1 MIPALDIRDAIALV
15 TGLITVTGAYF
26 AVKGGQKESER
37 LLKALH
43 TRFDGLEKTV
53 ADIQIKHAVL
63 EERVNNTLRQTGR
76 FKLARLEAEKAGQSP
91 MFIIEGDE

>member
-1 MIPALDIRDAIALV
+1 MIPSLDIRDAIALI
-15 TGLITVTGAYF
+15 TGIITVTGAYF

-43 TRFDGLEKTV
+43 DRFDDLEKAVV
-53 ADIQIKHAVL
+53 AGQIKHAVL
-63 EERVNNTLRQTGR
+63 EERVDNLRNTGR

-91 MFIIEGDE
+91 MFIIEGE